1 MTLQPSN
8 LCNMDCID
16 ILENEKADREY
27 GQRLLKGKEKL
38 LFRRIGRTPATIPAA
53 ERSVIAL
60 SA

>member
-1 MTLQPSN
+1 
-8 LCNMDCID
+8 MDWID